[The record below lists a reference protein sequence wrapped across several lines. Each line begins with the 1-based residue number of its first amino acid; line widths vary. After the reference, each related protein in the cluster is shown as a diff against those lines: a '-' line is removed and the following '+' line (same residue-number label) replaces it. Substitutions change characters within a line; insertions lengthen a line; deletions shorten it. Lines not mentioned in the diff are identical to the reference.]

1 MSPTGERPPTLFAYY
16 CLCGEFVLACDVML
30 EQLPRRP
37 LDQSYVLRCLD
48 SAPRQ
53 DGSRSLAPM
62 YKINASQGPGQILQ
76 RYAQGYTYTSTDGL
90 VERQYDFHCM
100 RCQLPLGYEHTPPPL
115 KNGGK
120 FTFLLPGALTYVTTA
135 TYTSDQQGKAPPD
148 VMLDEMANTP
158 T

>member
-1 MSPTGERPPTLFAYY
+1 MSPIGERPPTLFAYY

-53 DGSRSLAPM
+53 DASRSLAPM

-76 RYAQGYTYTSTDGL
+76 R
-90 VERQYDFHCM
+90 
-100 RCQLPLGYEHTPPPL
+100 
-115 KNGGK
+115 
-120 FTFLLPGALTYVTTA
+120 
-135 TYTSDQQGKAPPD
+135 
-148 VMLDEMANTP
+148 
-158 T
+158 